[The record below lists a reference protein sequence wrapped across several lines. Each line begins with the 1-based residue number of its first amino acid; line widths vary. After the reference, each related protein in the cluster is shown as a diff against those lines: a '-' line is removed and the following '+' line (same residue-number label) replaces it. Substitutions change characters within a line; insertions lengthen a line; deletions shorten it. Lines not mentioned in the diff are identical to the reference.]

1 MTRIILNT
9 KDPQE
14 FAKLTAAQM
23 EMWFSQ
29 KLEPGNPLFDSRGYL
44 EISGAIDRTAFEA
57 ALSRVIQDARS
68 LHLRFVETPTGPM
81 QFECAPASSGLDF
94 IDVSNEADP
103 FSACWNIMQIESN
116 TAYDLLSGKL
126 FSQMLFKLGDERHI
140 WYQRYHHIVMDG
152 ASIPLVTRRV
162 AQIYTALMRRQPVP
176 DAGFGAIDLMTD
188 GDRSYRSSSRYANDR
203 RYWQDYADT
212 LPAPETLAGKTPHAS
227 GFFRREST
235 PLPLA
240 FTAQLDRIETQI
252 GKWPLVLT
260 AIVAA
265 YLYRT
270 SNGRITVFDFPVSA
284 RTKETRTLPG
294 MFANILP
301 MRLPMTPQ
309 MSLVELTRHVST
321 EVFSHMKHQQF
332 RVKEIKQLRGAVTAP
347 VFGPRINIVPFDNRW
362 EFGESR
368 ATLHALA
375 NGLVNDFAVTVTGDP
390 RDPGCT
396 LHVDGNAELY
406 DAASV
411 QAHRTRLLHFIETA
425 LAHPDQPI
433 GQIDLLDAD
442 ERRLLLQTWNA
453 TDAAYPAHRCIH
465 ELVEAQARQTPE
477 AVAIVADHE
486 QLSYAALNARANR
499 LAHYL
504 VELGVGPDTPVA
516 VCAERSIA
524 MVVALLA
531 VFKAGGAY
539 LSIDP
544 AYSGARLAHILD
556 DAAPA
561 VVLVDPVGRQ
571 ALADLPS
578 ATSTLVDIGFASPS
592 WASRSADNLLPLA
605 RGLTSRHLAYVI
617 YTSGSTGTPKG
628 VMVEHRQLANLVTW
642 HITRFG
648 LHAGSRVPATAS
660 LAFDA
665 SVWEIWPALCAGAA
679 LLLPPAGLAS
689 DAAALLAWWRRQSMD
704 CAFLVTPLA
713 LLAMQSG
720 LPHGL
725 KSLLIGGD
733 RVTTLPAGLPP
744 SLRIVNNYGPTETTV
759 VATSGELVPSSGDV
773 VHSIGK
779 PIANTRIYL
788 LDDAQ
793 APVPMG
799 TVGELYIG
807 GAGVARGYLNRPELT
822 AQRFLPDPFARAA
835 GESEARMYRTG
846 DLARYLPD
854 GNIVFLGRNDD
865 QVKIRGFRI
874 EPGEIEAHLAMHDAV
889 REAIVLARPDAA
901 GNARLLAYVTLD
913 DAAPR
918 AEHAE
923 LVRQLREHLAARLP
937 DYMVPAAFVVLDALP
952 LTSNGKLDRRALPA
966 PDDDAFAQ
974 AQYEAPQGEIERT
987 VAALWSEL
995 LGIERIGRHDNFFAL
1010 GGHSLI
1016 AVQLIERLR
1025 QIGLTLAIRDLF
1037 EQPALAALSATL
1049 GQSREVVVPEN
1060 RLGPDTQAITPD
1072 LLPLAD
1078 LSQDDI
1084 DRIVT
1089 QVPGGIANIQDI
1101 YALSP
1106 LQDGILFHHVL
1117 STQGDPYLLSAHL
1130 AFADR
1135 AALDRY
1141 LQAMDCLVERHDTLR
1156 TAVLW
1161 EGLGSPVQVVLRRA
1175 HLDVTE
1181 LAPDDG
1187 ACAAEQL
1194 PDHIHPG
1201 RYRMDLT
1208 QAPLLR
1214 FVIAEAT
1221 EGRWHA
1227 MMLLHHLVGD
1237 HSTLAILNEE
1247 VQATLAGQL
1256 HRLPA
1261 PQPYRNLVAHAR
1273 LGMPASAHEA
1283 FFSEML
1289 NDVDAP
1295 TLPFGLTLQHDDM
1308 APVYDARRTM
1318 PGTLDARLR
1327 TLSKTVGV
1335 SLATLCHLAWALVLA
1350 RTSGQRRVVFG
1361 TVLFGRMAAGAGA
1374 DRTMG
1379 LYINTLP
1386 LRIDIDATDICTA
1399 VRDAQKRL
1407 AGLLAHEH
1415 ASLALAQ
1422 RCSGVGANAPLFS
1435 ALLNY
1440 RHNVHNDGQAQWPS
1454 DVELLGAHE
1463 RTNYPVT
1470 LSVEDDGD
1478 ALELVAQVVSP
1489 TLPEQIC
1496 AYMQRALEQLAD
1508 ALEAGSGSLE
1518 RLQVVPDDERALL
1531 VDTLNATDAP
1541 YDRHQYLHG
1550 LFEAQVRR
1558 TPEATA
1564 LISGGEH
1571 LSYAELNARA
1581 NRLARYLIEFDVA
1594 PDTPVAVCLDR
1605 GTPMVV
1611 ALLGILKAG
1620 GAYVP
1625 LDPAYPGARLAHIL
1639 SDAAPAVVLVDPVG
1653 RQALADALGD
1663 THLAKHTLV
1672 DVSVASPP
1680 WDGLAADDLSPHTL
1694 GLTPRHLAY
1703 VIYTSG
1709 STGLPKGVQ
1718 NEHDALINRLTWMQA
1733 AYHLDARDVVLQKT
1747 PFSFDVSVWEFFWPL
1762 ANGATLVM
1770 AAPGAHR
1777 DADYLTDVI
1786 AQYAVT
1792 TLHFV
1797 PSMLSGFLEAPGLAR
1812 CTTLSRIICSGE
1824 ALPVATAR
1832 RCLERLPHAQLHNL
1846 YGPTEA
1852 AIDVTAFTCPVDF
1865 DAPSVPIGKP
1875 IANTRIYLLD
1885 DAQAPVPLGAVG
1897 ELYIGGVGV
1906 ARGYL
1911 NRPELNAQR
1920 FLPDP
1925 FARAAGDPEARMYR
1939 TGDLARYLP
1948 DGNIVFLGRNDDQV
1962 KIRGFRIELGEI
1974 EAQLA
1979 LHDAVREAIV
1989 LARPDAAGTTRLL
2002 AYVTLDDAAPRAEL
2016 ARQLREHLAARL
2028 PDYMVPAAFVVLDT
2042 LPLTPN
2048 GKLDRRALPEPDDDA
2063 FAHTQYEAPQ
2073 GEIECAIA
2081 ALWAELLGIERVGR
2095 HDNFFAL
2102 GGHSLVAIRMVSRIV
2117 NETGKALPLRKVFEA
2132 PTVAELALAL
2142 ADATSHESGHDIVR
2156 IDRHAPMPLSF
2167 AEERILAIEAG
2178 AARGAMFNSSRLFI
2192 LSGQM
2197 REDVLDRALRAVVDR
2212 HEILRTHYASDAATG
2227 AFVPVVERADSFRL
2241 ERRDV
2246 AGDDAMSLAQ
2256 AEAAKLLD
2264 CFEGPVFGATLFVES
2279 PQRSILMISIHH
2291 IAMDA
2296 TSWTTVWRDFRHAYA
2311 ALAADAPPA
2320 LAPLALQYRDYAA
2333 WSKRHVDVE
2342 HLAQLEQVWRER
2354 LAGAPACVDLPSDRP
2369 RPVRLSDRAGRCE
2382 HVLAPELVQQIRQV
2396 AAACNVTPFVVLE
2409 TALAITCAQLAR
2421 SRDIVIGTV
2430 TEGRTHAATEEMVGL
2445 FVNTLPLRHRLDRS
2459 ASVASH
2465 LLAASRELLSA
2476 LEAGEL
2482 PFAHLVA
2489 AVNPPRSTSYDPIF
2503 QVFCQFQQGPGTER
2517 ETISGLTLEAVP
2529 RARVGRGADLA
2540 VVFLDTGET
2549 VSADVSYSA
2558 DLFDPASIDAIVAL
2572 FLAFV
2577 TESVQ
2582 RPDASV
2588 TDRWDAGVAR
2598 MRADTSGPDV
2608 ARLIDTPASPSGTW
2622 YPLSPAQQAV
2632 WLQEQASP
2640 HGTSFFSIAAMRCAP
2655 EIDRERLVI
2664 ASRALIAQNQSF
2676 WLQLS
2681 DAGLQ
2686 SEGPMPTTRFE
2697 HFVESATRTDAE
2709 MRQAVVDWHE
2719 TLNDNLDDKTNS
2731 VAIFES
2737 PGSVLVALR
2746 SHHLQTDGW
2755 AAVRLFERIGKNY
2768 AALEKDPAHAF
2779 DMDRFVLDTL
2789 ALDDRYPC
2797 SSTYERDATFWQSAC
2812 TKMDGPALVTLV
2824 ADRAHPVDARGVVAS
2839 MRRTF
2844 SPALQ
2849 ARLAHTAQKHA
2860 LSPSECL
2867 TALTSIY
2874 LMRIAGQRRAVVG
2887 ASFLNRTREA
2897 LDIPGQFAKVIP
2909 LPVSLEQADAPVS
2922 AALGE
2927 ICGMFRNVMRHG
2939 RFPLGDMVRR
2949 YGIDPRHIDVS
2960 VNTLFLRHPVEV
2972 AGQPTHVQWLSGPEN
2987 GLSFLFTQFGR
2998 NAPIDV
3004 ELRYN
3009 RNVFDPA
3016 AVSRHAARLLDFIE
3030 RACEDDSV
3038 AAWSIDLVSS
3048 DEKALLVDT
3057 LNATDAPYDRHQY
3070 LHGLFEA
3077 QARRTPAATA
3087 LISGGERLSYAEL
3100 NARAN
3105 RLARYLIEFDV
3116 TPDTPVA
3123 VCLDRGTPMVVA
3135 LLGILK
3141 AGGAYVPLDPAYPG
3155 ARLAH
3160 ILSDSAPAVVLVDP
3174 VGRQALADALGD
3186 THLAKHTLVDVSVAS
3201 PPWDGLPADDLSP
3214 HALGLTPRHLAYV
3227 IYTSGSTGLPKGV
3240 QNEHD
3245 ALINR
3250 LTWMQSAYHLD
3261 ARDVVLQ
3268 KTPFS
3273 FDVSVW
3279 EFFWPLANGAT
3290 LVMAAPGAHRDAD
3303 YLTDVISQ
3311 HAVTTLHFVPSML
3324 SGFLEAPGLARC
3336 TTLSRI
3342 ICSGEA
3348 LPVATARR
3356 CLERL
3361 PHAQLHNLYGP
3372 TEAAIDVTA
3381 FTCPAGFDAPSVPIG
3396 KPIANT
3402 RIYLLDDAQAPVP
3415 LGAVGELYIGGVG
3428 VARGYLNRPE
3438 LNAQRFVADPFARA
3452 AGAPEARMYRTGD
3465 LARYLPDGN
3474 IVFLGRNDDQVKIR
3488 GFRIELGEIEAQL
3501 ALHDVV
3507 REAIVL
3513 ARPDAAGTTRL
3524 LAYVTLD
3531 DAATR
3536 AELARQLREHL
3547 AARLPDYMV
3556 PAAFVVL
3563 DTLPLTPNGKL
3574 DRRALPEPDDDA
3586 FVHTQYEAP
3595 QGEIECAIAAL
3606 WAELLGI
3613 ERVGRHDNFFALGGH
3628 SLLAVRMLNRLRAMH
3643 EVRLSLSS
3651 LFDHPTVCAV
3661 AQVVGARHRDD
3672 APAIAR
3678 IDRDA
3683 PLPLSFAQQR
3693 MMFLSGFEGAGTIYH
3708 VPLVL
3713 RLDGRLDADAWHRA
3727 LDALWARHESLR
3739 TVFPETAGASGDTRA
3754 ALLPAGDGMPWR
3766 EDDLSSEPGAPEHG
3780 LRLCEE
3786 EATRPFDLA
3795 RGPLVRARLVRL
3807 SEHAHVFMLTLHH
3820 IVCDGWS
3827 LTVLVKELG
3836 ALYEAFTAG
3845 RPNPLATLAFQYPDY
3860 VAWQQQWLGAERLE
3874 REAGYWKQAL
3884 AGIPTLLTLPT
3895 DRPRPAH
3902 QQFDAARLPLELD
3915 AVLTRDLRRFAAR
3928 RGVTV
3933 FAVVTAAWAA
3943 VLGRLAGQ
3951 EDVVIGTPVANRSGP
3966 EFESIVGLF
3975 VNTLALRI
3983 DLSGVPSVAQ
3993 LLDRVQEAVVAA
4005 QDHQDLPFEQV
4016 VEIVKPPRRLGHTSI
4031 FQVMISW
4038 QNTDVRTIEVP
4049 DLDITPVASAFDRAK
4064 FDLELDLVDDGR
4076 AVAGALR
4083 YATALFDE
4091 TSIAR
4096 HGAYLIAVLRA
4107 MTRDEAQPIG
4117 QIDLLDADER
4127 QLLLQTWNATDAA
4140 YPAHQCIHELVEAQA
4155 RQTPEAVAIVAEHEQ
4170 LSYAALNARANRLAH
4185 YLVELG
4191 VGPDTPVAVCAER
4204 SIAMVVAL
4212 LAVFKAGGA
4221 YLSIDP
4227 AYSGARLAHILDDA
4241 APAVVLV
4248 DPVGRQALADLPLAT
4263 STPTP
4268 TLVDIGFASPSWAS
4282 RSADNLLPLA
4292 RGLTSRNLA
4301 YVIYTSGS
4309 TGTPKGVMVEHRQ
4322 LANLVTWH
4330 IARFD
4335 LHAGSRVPATASLA
4349 FDASVWEIWPALCAG
4364 AALLLPPAGLASDAA
4379 ALLAWWRRQSM
4390 DCAFLVTPL
4399 ALLAMQSGL
4408 PPGLKSLLIGG
4419 DRVTTL
4425 PAGLPPSLRIVNNYG
4440 PTETTVVATSGELVP
4455 SSGDVVHSIG
4465 KPIAN
4470 TRIYLLDDAQAPVPL
4485 GAVGELYIGGAGVA
4499 RGYLNRPELT
4509 EQRFLPDPFARA
4521 AGQPEARMYRTGD
4534 LARYL
4539 PDGNIVF
4546 LGRND
4551 DQVKIRGFRI
4561 EPGEIEAHLAMHDA
4575 VREAIVLARP
4585 DAAGNARLLAY
4596 VTLDD
4601 AAPRAELGRR
4611 LREHLVSR
4619 LPEYMVPAA
4628 FIVLDALPLTSNG
4641 KLDRRALPEPDD
4653 DAFAHTQYEA
4663 PQGETERTVA
4673 ALWAELLGVERV
4685 GRHDNFFALGGHSLI
4700 AVRLLVQIRETFGHE
4715 ISIRTLF
4722 ESPTV
4727 AQLAPRIHETGAS
4740 DALAVLLPLQPQGAR
4755 SPLFC
4760 IHPAGGFSWPYA
4772 SLTHHLRDRPLYGL
4786 QARALTEAGQSVQSI
4801 EDMAQDYVRQ
4811 IRGVQRAGPYHLLG
4825 WSLGCHI
4832 AHAIATQLQRAGE
4845 KVAFLAML
4853 DGYPEV
4859 RSDAYP
4865 APTETEVI
4873 DVLIRAFVD
4882 TPQVADDRSL
4892 TIDTL
4897 RTRLAEHNPMFRTFN
4912 ERTFESIVR
4921 QFQVAPTQ
4929 ASRFAPDV
4937 FHGDVVF
4944 FRAAL
4949 DRPEAGQPRDVRAWQ
4964 PYVRGKIDVHDIACL
4979 HETMMSPSAL
4989 AGIGPIV
4996 AAALDAGATH
5006 GKALSDAPIS
5016 VTGAWPRHG
5025 ETIGGVSDG
5034 SLS

>member
-14 FAKLTAAQM
+14 FAELTAAQM

-29 KLEPGNPLFDSRGYL
+29 KLEPDNPLFDSRGYVD
-44 EISGAIDRTAFEA
+44 INGALDRPAFEA
-57 ALSRVIQDARS
+57 ALSRVIQEARS
-68 LHLRFVETPTGPM
+68 LHFRFLETPAGPL
-81 QFECAPASSGLDF
+81 QFECEPDAFGLDF

-103 FSACWNIMQIESN
+103 FSACWNVMQIESS
-116 TAYDLLSGKL
+116 TAFDLLSGKL
-126 FSQMLFKLGDERHI
+126 FSQMLFKLGDERYV

-162 AQIYTALMRRQPVP
+162 AQIYTALTRQQPVP
-176 DAGFGAIDLMTD
+176 DADFGATDLMTD

-203 RYWQDYADT
+203 QYWQDYVDT
-212 LPAPETLAGKTPHAS
+212 LPAPETLAGTTPRAS
-227 GFFRREST
+227 GFFRRESA

-240 FTAQLDRIETQI
+240 FVEQLDRIETQI
-252 GKWPLVLT
+252 AKWPLVLT

-270 SNGRITVFDFPVSA
+270 SNGRTTVFDFPVSA

-301 MRLPMTPQ
+301 MRLPLAPHMT
-309 MSLVELTRHVST
+309 LVELTRHVST

-347 VFGPRINIVPFDNRW
+347 VFGPRINIVPYGNRW

-396 LHVDGNAELY
+396 LHVDANAELY
-406 DAASV
+406 DNASV
-411 QAHRTRLLHFIETA
+411 LAHRKRLLHFIESA
-425 LAHPDQPI
+425 LANPERPI

-442 ERRLLLQTWNA
+442 ERHLLLHTWNA
-453 TDAAYPAHRCIH
+453 TAATCPEHRCIH

-477 AVAIVADHE
+477 AVALVADHE
-486 QLSYAALNARANR
+486 HLSYAALNARANR

-504 VELGVGPDTPVA
+504 VELGVGPDTLVA
-516 VCAERSIA
+516 VCAERSVA

-539 LSIDP
+539 LPIDP

-556 DAAPA
+556 DATPA
-561 VVLVDPVGRQ
+561 VVLVDQVGHK
-571 ALADLPS
+571 ALADVSL
-578 ATSTLVDIGFASPS
+578 ATPALVDISVVSPPWGAHS
-592 WASRSADNLLPLA
+592 PDNLPPLA

-642 HITRFG
+642 HIARFD
-648 LHAGSRVPATAS
+648 LLAGSRVPATAS

-665 SVWEIWPALCAGAA
+665 SVWELWPALCAGAA

-713 LLAMQSG
+713 LLAMQSS

-733 RVTTLPAGLPP
+733 RITTLPAGLPP

-759 VATSGELVPSSGDV
+759 VATSGELEPSSGEV

-788 LDDAQ
+788 LDESQ
-793 APVPMG
+793 APVPLG
-799 TVGELYIG
+799 AVGEMYIG

-822 AQRFLPDPFARAA
+822 EQRFLADPFARAA
-835 GESEARMYRTG
+835 GEPDARMYRTG

-874 EPGEIEAHLAMHDAV
+874 EPGEIEAQLASHDAV

-901 GNARLLAYVTLD
+901 GNTRLLAYVTLD
-913 DAAPR
+913 DEAPR
-918 AEHAE
+918 AER
-923 LVRQLREHLAARLP
+923 VRQLREHLAARLP

-952 LTSNGKLDRRALPA
+952 LTSNGKLDRRALPE
-966 PDDDAFAQ
+966 PDDDAFVQ
-974 AQYEAPQGEIERT
+974 AQYEAPQGETERT
-987 VAALWSEL
+987 VAALWSDL
-995 LGIERIGRHDNFFAL
+995 LGVERVGRHDNFFAL
-1010 GGHSLI
+1010 GGHSLV

-1084 DRIVT
+1084 DRIVA

-1130 AFADR
+1130 AFTDR

-1141 LQAMDCLVERHDTLR
+1141 LQAMDCLVERHDILR

-1175 HLDVTE
+1175 HIDVTE
-1181 LAPDDG
+1181 LALDDSSE
-1187 ACAAEQL
+1187 CAAEQL
-1194 PDHIHPG
+1194 PGLIHPG
-1201 RYRMDLT
+1201 RDRMDLT

-1221 EGRWHA
+1221 GGRWHA
-1227 MMLLHHLVGD
+1227 TMLLHHLVGD

-1247 VQATLAGQL
+1247 VQAMLAGQI

-1308 APVYDARRTM
+1308 APLYDARRTM

-1327 TLSKTVGV
+1327 TLSKTIGV

-1350 RTSGQRRVVFG
+1350 RTSGQRHVVFG
-1361 TVLFGRMAAGAGA
+1361 TVLFGRMAAGAGS
-1374 DRTMG
+1374 DRTLG

-1386 LRIDIDATDICTA
+1386 LRIDIDATDVRTA
-1399 VRDAQKRL
+1399 VRDTQSRL

-1422 RCSGVGANAPLFS
+1422 RCSGIGANAPLFS

-1440 RHNVHNDGQAQWPS
+1440 RHNVHADGHAQWPS

-1463 RTNYPVT
+1463 RTHYPVT

-1478 ALELVAQVVSP
+1478 ALELVAQVAAP
-1489 TLPEQIC
+1489 ALAERLC
-1496 AYMQRALEQLAD
+1496 AYMQCALEQLAD

-1518 RLQVVPDDERALL
+1518 HLQIVPDDERALL
-1531 VDTLNATDAP
+1531 IDTLNATDAP

-1558 TPEATA
+1558 TPDATA
-1564 LISGGEH
+1564 LISGGER

-1581 NRLARYLIEFDVA
+1581 NRLARYLIEFDVT

-1605 GTPMVV
+1605 GAPMVV

-1653 RQALADALGD
+1653 RQALVDALGEA
-1663 THLAKHTLV
+1663 HLAKLTLV

-1680 WDGLAADDLSPHTL
+1680 WDGLSPDDLSPHALGLTPRHLAYVIYTSGSTGLPKGVQNEHDALINRLTWMQSAYRLDARDVVLQKTPFSFDVSVWEFFWPLANGATLVMAAPGAHRDADYLTDVIAQYGVTTLHFVPSMLSGFLEAPGLARCTTLSRIVCSGEALPVATARRCLERLPHAQLHNLYGPTEAAIDVTAFTCPADFDAPSVPIGKPIANTRIYLLDESQAPVPLGAVGELYIGGVGVARGYLNRPELTAQRFLADPFARAAGEPDARMYRTGDLARYLPDGNIIFLGRNDDQVKIRGFRIEPGEIEAQLALHDAVREAIVLARPDAAGNTRLLAYVTLEDAAPRAERVRQLREHLLSRLPDYMVPAAFIVLDALPLTPNGKLDRRALPEPDDDAFVQAQYEAPQGEIECAIAALWSDLLGVERVGRHDNFFALGGHSLVAIRMVSRIVNETGKVLPLRKVFEVPTVAELALALADATSHESGHDIVRIDRNAPMPLSFAEERILAIEAGAARGSMFNSSRLFVLSGHVRDDVLDRALRAVVDRHEILRTHYASDAATGAFMPVVERSESFRLERRDVAGEDAMSLAQSEAAKLLDCFSGPVFGATLFIESPQRSILMISIHHIAMDATSWTTVWRDFRHAYAALAAGALPTLTPLALQYRDYAAWSKRHVDAGHLAQLEQVWRERLAGAPACLDLPSDRPRPVRLSDSAGRTEHVLAPDLVQQIRQVAAAYNVTPFVVLETALAITCAQLARSRDIVIGTVTEGRTHAATAEMVGLFVNTLPLRHQLDRSASVASHLLAASQELLSALEAGELPFAHVVAAVNPPRSASYDPIFQVFCQFQQGPGAERETLSGLTLEAVPRARVGRGADLAVVFLDTGETVSADISYSADLFDPASIDAIIALFLAFVTESVQRPDASVTDLWDAGVAHARAGASGPDVARLIDAPASPSGTWYPLSPAQQAVWLQEQASRHGTSFFSIAAMRCAPEIDRERLVIASRALIAQNQSFWLRLSDTGLQSEGPMPTTRFEHFVEAATRTDAEMRQAVVDWHETLNDNLDDRTNAVALFESPGSVLVALRSHHLQTDGWAAIRLFERIGKNYAALEKDPARTFDMDRIVLDTLALDERYLCSSTYERDAAFWQSASKKMDGPALVTLVADHAHPVEARGGVASIRSTFSPALQARLLHTAQKHALSPSECLTALTGIYLMRVAGQRHTVVGASFLNRTREALDIPGQFAKVIPLPVSLEQPDMPVSAALGEICETFRGVMRHGRFPLGDMVRRYGIDPRHIDVSVNTLFLRHPVEVAGQPTHVQWLSGPENGLSFLFTQFGKNAPIDVELRYNRNVFDPVAVSRHAARLLDFIERACENDSVAVRAIDLVSSDEKALLIDTLNATDAPYDRRQYLHGLFEAQVRRTPDATALISGGERLSYAELNARANRLARYLIEFDVTPDTPVAVCLDRGTPMVIALLGILKAGGAYVPLDPAYPGARLAHILSDAAPAVVLVDPVGRHALSDALGEAHLAKHTLIDVSVASPPWDGLSPHDLSPRAL

-1733 AYHLDARDVVLQKT
+1733 AYRLDTRDVVLQKT

-1797 PSMLSGFLEAPGLAR
+1797 PSMLSGFLEA
-1812 CTTLSRIICSGE
+1812 S
-1824 ALPVATAR
+1824 
-1832 RCLERLPHAQLHNL
+1832 
-1846 YGPTEA
+1846 
-1852 AIDVTAFTCPVDF
+1852 
-1865 DAPSVPIGKP
+1865 
-1875 IANTRIYLLD
+1875 
-1885 DAQAPVPLGAVG
+1885 
-1897 ELYIGGVGV
+1897 
-1906 ARGYL
+1906 
-1911 NRPELNAQR
+1911 
-1920 FLPDP
+1920 
-1925 FARAAGDPEARMYR
+1925 
-1939 TGDLARYLP
+1939 
-1948 DGNIVFLGRNDDQV
+1948 
-1962 KIRGFRIELGEI
+1962 
-1974 EAQLA
+1974 
-1979 LHDAVREAIV
+1979 
-1989 LARPDAAGTTRLL
+1989 
-2002 AYVTLDDAAPRAEL
+2002 
-2016 ARQLREHLAARL
+2016 
-2028 PDYMVPAAFVVLDT
+2028 
-2042 LPLTPN
+2042 
-2048 GKLDRRALPEPDDDA
+2048 
-2063 FAHTQYEAPQ
+2063 
-2073 GEIECAIA
+2073 
-2081 ALWAELLGIERVGR
+2081 
-2095 HDNFFAL
+2095 
-2102 GGHSLVAIRMVSRIV
+2102 
-2117 NETGKALPLRKVFEA
+2117 
-2132 PTVAELALAL
+2132 
-2142 ADATSHESGHDIVR
+2142 
-2156 IDRHAPMPLSF
+2156 
-2167 AEERILAIEAG
+2167 
-2178 AARGAMFNSSRLFI
+2178 
-2192 LSGQM
+2192 
-2197 REDVLDRALRAVVDR
+2197 
-2212 HEILRTHYASDAATG
+2212 
-2227 AFVPVVERADSFRL
+2227 
-2241 ERRDV
+2241 
-2246 AGDDAMSLAQ
+2246 
-2256 AEAAKLLD
+2256 
-2264 CFEGPVFGATLFVES
+2264 
-2279 PQRSILMISIHH
+2279 
-2291 IAMDA
+2291 
-2296 TSWTTVWRDFRHAYA
+2296 
-2311 ALAADAPPA
+2311 
-2320 LAPLALQYRDYAA
+2320 
-2333 WSKRHVDVE
+2333 
-2342 HLAQLEQVWRER
+2342 
-2354 LAGAPACVDLPSDRP
+2354 
-2369 RPVRLSDRAGRCE
+2369 
-2382 HVLAPELVQQIRQV
+2382 
-2396 AAACNVTPFVVLE
+2396 
-2409 TALAITCAQLAR
+2409 
-2421 SRDIVIGTV
+2421 
-2430 TEGRTHAATEEMVGL
+2430 
-2445 FVNTLPLRHRLDRS
+2445 
-2459 ASVASH
+2459 
-2465 LLAASRELLSA
+2465 
-2476 LEAGEL
+2476 
-2482 PFAHLVA
+2482 
-2489 AVNPPRSTSYDPIF
+2489 
-2503 QVFCQFQQGPGTER
+2503 
-2517 ETISGLTLEAVP
+2517 
-2529 RARVGRGADLA
+2529 
-2540 VVFLDTGET
+2540 
-2549 VSADVSYSA
+2549 
-2558 DLFDPASIDAIVAL
+2558 
-2572 FLAFV
+2572 
-2577 TESVQ
+2577 
-2582 RPDASV
+2582 
-2588 TDRWDAGVAR
+2588 
-2598 MRADTSGPDV
+2598 
-2608 ARLIDTPASPSGTW
+2608 
-2622 YPLSPAQQAV
+2622 
-2632 WLQEQASP
+2632 
-2640 HGTSFFSIAAMRCAP
+2640 
-2655 EIDRERLVI
+2655 
-2664 ASRALIAQNQSF
+2664 
-2676 WLQLS
+2676 
-2681 DAGLQ
+2681 
-2686 SEGPMPTTRFE
+2686 
-2697 HFVESATRTDAE
+2697 
-2709 MRQAVVDWHE
+2709 
-2719 TLNDNLDDKTNS
+2719 
-2731 VAIFES
+2731 
-2737 PGSVLVALR
+2737 
-2746 SHHLQTDGW
+2746 
-2755 AAVRLFERIGKNY
+2755 
-2768 AALEKDPAHAF
+2768 
-2779 DMDRFVLDTL
+2779 
-2789 ALDDRYPC
+2789 
-2797 SSTYERDATFWQSAC
+2797 
-2812 TKMDGPALVTLV
+2812 
-2824 ADRAHPVDARGVVAS
+2824 
-2839 MRRTF
+2839 
-2844 SPALQ
+2844 
-2849 ARLAHTAQKHA
+2849 
-2860 LSPSECL
+2860 
-2867 TALTSIY
+2867 
-2874 LMRIAGQRRAVVG
+2874 
-2887 ASFLNRTREA
+2887 
-2897 LDIPGQFAKVIP
+2897 
-2909 LPVSLEQADAPVS
+2909 
-2922 AALGE
+2922 
-2927 ICGMFRNVMRHG
+2927 
-2939 RFPLGDMVRR
+2939 
-2949 YGIDPRHIDVS
+2949 
-2960 VNTLFLRHPVEV
+2960 
-2972 AGQPTHVQWLSGPEN
+2972 
-2987 GLSFLFTQFGR
+2987 
-2998 NAPIDV
+2998 
-3004 ELRYN
+3004 
-3009 RNVFDPA
+3009 
-3016 AVSRHAARLLDFIE
+3016 
-3030 RACEDDSV
+3030 
-3038 AAWSIDLVSS
+3038 
-3048 DEKALLVDT
+3048 
-3057 LNATDAPYDRHQY
+3057 
-3070 LHGLFEA
+3070 
-3077 QARRTPAATA
+3077 
-3087 LISGGERLSYAEL
+3087 
-3100 NARAN
+3100 
-3105 RLARYLIEFDV
+3105 
-3116 TPDTPVA
+3116 
-3123 VCLDRGTPMVVA
+3123 
-3135 LLGILK
+3135 
-3141 AGGAYVPLDPAYPG
+3141 
-3155 ARLAH
+3155 
-3160 ILSDSAPAVVLVDP
+3160 
-3174 VGRQALADALGD
+3174 
-3186 THLAKHTLVDVSVAS
+3186 
-3201 PPWDGLPADDLSP
+3201 
-3214 HALGLTPRHLAYV
+3214 
-3227 IYTSGSTGLPKGV
+3227 
-3240 QNEHD
+3240 
-3245 ALINR
+3245 
-3250 LTWMQSAYHLD
+3250 
-3261 ARDVVLQ
+3261 
-3268 KTPFS
+3268 
-3273 FDVSVW
+3273 
-3279 EFFWPLANGAT
+3279 
-3290 LVMAAPGAHRDAD
+3290 
-3303 YLTDVISQ
+3303 
-3311 HAVTTLHFVPSML
+3311 
-3324 SGFLEAPGLARC
+3324 GLARC

-3381 FTCPAGFDAPSVPIG
+3381 FTCPANLDAQSVPIG

-3402 RIYLLDDAQAPVP
+3402 RIYLLDESQAPVP

-3438 LNAQRFVADPFARA
+3438 LTEQRFLADPFARA
-3452 AGAPEARMYRTGD
+3452 AGEPDARMYRTGD

-3474 IVFLGRNDDQVKIR
+3474 IIFLGRNDDQVKIR
-3488 GFRIELGEIEAQL
+3488 GFRIEPGEIEAQL
-3501 ALHDVV
+3501 ALHDAV

-3513 ARPDAAGTTRL
+3513 ARPDAAGNTRL
-3524 LAYVTLD
+3524 LAYVTLE
-3531 DAATR
+3531 DAAPR
-3536 AELARQLREHL
+3536 AERVRQLREHL
-3547 AARLPDYMV
+3547 LSRLPDYMV
-3556 PAAFVVL
+3556 PAAFIVL

-3586 FVHTQYEAP
+3586 FVQAQYEAP

-3606 WAELLGI
+3606 WADLLGV

-3643 EVRLSLSS
+3643 EVRLSLSA

-3661 AQVVGARHRDD
+3661 AQVVGARSRDD
-3672 APAIAR
+3672 APPIAR
-3678 IDRDA
+3678 VDRAA
-3683 PLPLSFAQQR
+3683 PLPVSFAQQR

-3713 RLDGRLDADAWHRA
+3713 RLDGGLDAAAWHRA
-3727 LDALWARHESLR
+3727 LDALWARHEALR

-3766 EDDLSSEPGAPEHG
+3766 EDDLSTEPGAPEHW

-3786 EATRPFDLA
+3786 EATRPFELA
-3795 RGPLVRARLVRL
+3795 HGPLVRARLVRL
-3807 SEHAHVFMLTLHH
+3807 SENAHVFMLTLHH

-3827 LTVLVKELG
+3827 LSVLVKELCT
-3836 ALYEAFTAG
+3836 LYGAFTEG

-3860 VAWQQQWLGAERLE
+3860 VAWQRQWLGAERLE
-3874 REAGYWKQAL
+3874 REAGYWKEAL

-3902 QQFDAARLPLELD
+3902 QQFDAARLPFELD
-3915 AVLTRDLRRFAAR
+3915 AVLTRDLRRLAAR

-3993 LLDRVQEAVVAA
+3993 LLERVQGAVVAA

-4038 QNTDVRTIEVP
+4038 QNTDVRTFELP
-4049 DLDITPVASAFDRAK
+4049 DLDVTPVASAFDRAK
-4064 FDLELDLVDDGR
+4064 FDLELDLVDDGC

-4107 MTRDEAQPIG
+4107 MTRDDAQPVG
-4117 QIDLLDADER
+4117 QIDLLDAGER
-4127 QLLLQTWNATDAA
+4127 HLLLHTWNATAA
-4140 YPAHQCIHELVEAQA
+4140 TYPEHQCIHELVEAQA
-4155 RQTPEAVAIVAEHEQ
+4155 RQTPEAVALVADHEQ

-4185 YLVELG
+4185 YLVERG

-4204 SIAMVVAL
+4204 SVAMVVAL

-4221 YLSIDP
+4221 YLPIDP
-4227 AYSGARLAHILDDA
+4227 AYSGTRLAHIFDDA
-4241 APAVVLV
+4241 KPAVVLV
-4248 DPVGRQALADLPLAT
+4248 DPVGRQALADVHLA
-4263 STPTP
+4263 TP
-4268 TLVDIGFASPSWAS
+4268 TLVDISVASPPWAAHS
-4282 RSADNLLPLA
+4282 PDNLPPLA

-4309 TGTPKGVMVEHRQ
+4309 TGMPKGVMVEHRQ

-4330 IARFD
+4330 IARFE

-4349 FDASVWEIWPALCAG
+4349 FDASVWELWPALCAG

-4408 PPGLKSLLIGG
+4408 PHGLKSLLIGG
-4419 DRVTTL
+4419 DRITTL

-4440 PTETTVVATSGELVP
+4440 PTETTVVATSGELEP
-4455 SSGDVVHSIG
+4455 SSGEVVHSIG

-4470 TRIYLLDDAQAPVPL
+4470 TRIYLLDESQAPVPL
-4485 GAVGELYIGGAGVA
+4485 GAVGEMYIGGAGVA

-4509 EQRFLPDPFARA
+4509 ELRFLADPFARA
-4521 AGQPEARMYRTGD
+4521 AGEPDARMYRTGD

-4561 EPGEIEAHLAMHDA
+4561 EPGEIEAQLASHDA

-4585 DAAGNARLLAY
+4585 DAAGNTRLLAY

-4601 AAPRAELGRR
+4601 EAPRAERVR
-4611 LREHLVSR
+4611 QLREHLAAR
-4619 LPEYMVPAA
+4619 LPDYMVPAA
-4628 FIVLDALPLTSNG
+4628 FVVLDALPLTSNG

-4653 DAFAHTQYEA
+4653 DAFVQAQYEA

-4673 ALWAELLGVERV
+4673 ALWSDLLGIERV
-4685 GRHDNFFALGGHSLI
+4685 GRHDNFFALGGHSLV
-4700 AVRLLVQIRETFGHE
+4700 AARLLVKIRETFGHE
-4715 ISIRTLF
+4715 VSIRTLF
-4722 ESPTV
+4722 EAPTV

-4755 SPLFC
+4755 PPLFC

-4786 QARALTEAGQSVQSI
+4786 QARALTEAGTDAQSI
-4801 EDMAQDYVRQ
+4801 EEMAQDYVRQ
-4811 IRGVQRAGPYHLLG
+4811 IRSVQPTGPYHLLG

-4832 AHAIATQLQRAGE
+4832 AHAIATQLQCAGE
-4845 KVAFLAML
+4845 KVALLAML

-4859 RSDAYP
+4859 GSEAYP

-4882 TPQVADDRSL
+4882 TPQSASARSL

-4897 RTRLAEHNPMFRTFN
+4897 KTRLAEHNPMFRTFN
-4912 ERTFESIVR
+4912 ARTFESIVR
-4921 QFQVAPTQ
+4921 QFQVAPAQ
-4929 ASRFAPDV
+4929 AGMFAPDV
-4937 FHGDVVF
+4937 FDGDVVF
-4944 FRAAL
+4944 FRATL
-4949 DRPEAGQPRDVRAWQ
+4949 ERPEAYQPRDVRAWQ
-4964 PYVRGKIDVHDIACL
+4964 PYVRGKIDVHDVACL
-4979 HETMMSPSAL
+4979 HETMMSTSAL
-4989 AGIGPIV
+4989 AAIGPIV

-5006 GKALSDAPIS
+5006 GKVSSASPVS

-5025 ETIGGVSDG
+5025 EYAGGMSDG